1 MSSTQTPE
9 TSDAEMAAEMAAATR
24 SRAVAAGI
32 DVHEY
37 DAVTGA
43 LTSIDLWCETFRG
56 VAASYV
62 TIAEAAREQGR
73 TVTSGEAFLTA
84 SAWYYFAGSWPN
96 PHTTTYQEAA
106 QAQAVA
112 LTLLDPSAERVEGD
126 LFRGVLRRPTTES
139 AALVVLVP
147 GLDGAK
153 EELWSLAEALLARGC
168 ATLVLDGPGQGEL
181 VGVRPPT
188 TDYPAVVREAL
199 DVVCARFED
208 EGRDVRAGILACSLG
223 GLYATATLARE
234 PRLRAGVVVSGLV
247 KTPLYDDLP
256 PLIQG
261 LLTVR
266 AGDEESARRFT
277 GCLDV
282 TDAARAIDVPLLV
295 VDGDADPL
303 VHGDFTGRWLAEHVP
318 GAERRVVAGGDHNV
332 ANARARWLPAAA
344 DWLAHQLDAPWTG
357 PSRPDPVPH
366 LTQED

>member
-1 MSSTQTPE
+1 MSSTETP
-9 TSDAEMAAEMAAATR
+9 DDGVAEMTAATR

-43 LTSIDLWCETFRG
+43 LTSLDRWSDSFRD
-56 VAASYV
+56 VAAGYV
-62 TIAEAAREQGR
+62 RTAVAAREQGLA
-73 TVTSGEAFLTA
+73 VTSGEAFLTA
-84 SAWYYFAGSWPN
+84 SAWYYFAGSWPS
-96 PHTTTYQEAA
+96 PRTSTYQEAA
-106 QAQAVA
+106 QAQAAA
-112 LTLLDPSAERVEGD
+112 LAVLDPGAERVEGD
-126 LFRGVLRRPTTES
+126 RFRGVLRRPATES

-181 VGVRPPT
+181 VGVQAPT

-199 DVVCARFED
+199 DAVLPRFPD
-208 EGRDVRAGILACSLG
+208 EGREVRAGILACSLG
-223 GLYATATLARE
+223 GLYATATLAAE

-247 KTPLYDDLP
+247 KVPPYADLP

-266 AGDEESARRFT
+266 TGDEEGARRFT
-277 GCLDV
+277 GSLDV
-282 TDAARAIDVPLLV
+282 TDAALAIDVPLLV

-303 VHGDFTGRWLAEHVP
+303 VHGDFTGRWLAEHVT
-318 GAERRVVAGGDHNV
+318 GAERRVVAGGDHNI
-332 ANARARWLPAAA
+332 ANARGRWLPGAA
-344 DWLAHQLDAPWTG
+344 DWLAQQLGAPVV
-357 PSRPDPVPH
+357 RAVPA
-366 LTQED
+366 

>member
-1 MSSTQTPE
+1 MSSTETPE
-9 TSDAEMAAEMAAATR
+9 AGVAEMAAATR

-43 LTSIDLWCETFRG
+43 LTSLDRWCDSFRD
-56 VAASYV
+56 VAAGYV
-62 TIAEAAREQGR
+62 RTAVAAREEGLA
-73 TVTSGEAFLTA
+73 VTSGEAFLTA

-96 PHTTTYQEAA
+96 GRTGTYQEAA
-106 QAQAVA
+106 QAQAAA
-112 LTLLDPSAERVEGD
+112 LAVLDPGAERLEGD
-126 LFRGVLRRPTTES
+126 LFRGVLRRPATES

-181 VGVRPPT
+181 VGVQPPT

-199 DVVCARFED
+199 DVAFARFED
-208 EGRDVRAGILACSLG
+208 EGREVRAGVLACSLG

-247 KTPLYDDLP
+247 RTPPYDDLP

-266 AGDEESARRFT
+266 AGDEEGARRFT
-277 GCLDV
+277 ASLDV
-282 TDAARAIDVPLLV
+282 TAAALAIDVPLLV

-303 VHGDFTGRWLAEHVP
+303 VHGDFTGRWLAEQVP

-332 ANARARWLPAAA
+332 ANARGRWLPAAA
-344 DWLAHQLDAPWTG
+344 DWLAQQLGAPVV
-357 PSRPDPVPH
+357 SAVPA
-366 LTQED
+366 